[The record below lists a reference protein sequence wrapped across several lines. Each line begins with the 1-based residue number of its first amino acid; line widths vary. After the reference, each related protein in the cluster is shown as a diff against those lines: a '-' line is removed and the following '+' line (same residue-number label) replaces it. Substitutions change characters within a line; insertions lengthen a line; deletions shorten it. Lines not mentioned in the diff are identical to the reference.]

1 MTRGFMLFPLA
12 MLAML
17 VMLVMLAMGCETD
30 DFIIHGETDSC
41 SSGSDEVELDEEP
54 TTSAVM
60 EAPLAEIAVSEP
72 GQAGPRTPL
81 DSRLPGAT
89 PAQEP
94 R

>member
-1 MTRGFMLFPLA
+1 MTRQFVLLMFI
-12 MLAML
+12 MLAI
-17 VMLVMLAMGCETD
+17 GCETD
-30 DFIIHGETDSC
+30 DFIIHGETDGC
-41 SSGSDEVELDEEP
+41 SSGGDEVQLDEEP

-60 EAPLAEIAVSEP
+60 EAPLAEISASQP
-72 GQAGPRTPL
+72 GHAGPTTPL

>member
-1 MTRGFMLFPLA
+1 MTRGCLLFL
-12 MLAML
+12 LTML
-17 VMLVMLAMGCETD
+17 VTLTIGCETD

-60 EAPLAEIAVSEP
+60 EAPLAEIADSQP
-72 GQAGPRTPL
+72 GQTRPSTPL

>member
-1 MTRGFMLFPLA
+1 MTRQLVLLMFVMLFMLA
-12 MLAML
+12 I
-17 VMLVMLAMGCETD
+17 GCETD

-41 SSGSDEVELDEEP
+41 SSGGDEVELDEEP

-60 EAPLAEIAVSEP
+60 EAPLAEIAVAEP
-72 GQAGPRTPL
+72 DHVGPTTPL

>member
-1 MTRGFMLFPLA
+1 MTHRF

-17 VMLVMLAMGCETD
+17 SIFAMGCETD

-41 SSGSDEVELDEEP
+41 SSGGDEVQLDEEP

-60 EAPLAEIAVSEP
+60 EAPLAEITVSQP
-72 GQAGPRTPL
+72 GHAGPITPL
-81 DSRLPGAT
+81 DSRLPGST